1 MWEISRVRE
10 CMRFGCHATR
20 VIIGVAERGYGS
32 DVSCGTDDNVGDL
45 VRVDTKED
53 EAKQ

>member
-1 MWEISRVRE
+1 MWAISRVRE
-10 CMRFGCHATR
+10 CMRFGCHAIR
-20 VIIGVAERGYGS
+20 VIKGVAERGYGS
-32 DVSCGTDDNVGDL
+32 DVSCGTYNNVGEL